1 MTDCL
6 FDMGAQLRRLP
17 TCVAGSAVCLP
28 RRNLSDMQ
36 PGSISTYNPQ
46 TYLREF
52 LPEPAALQH
61 LLTPEA
67 ERFFIMPVEQMYPL
81 FTRPLPPGRST
92 SHNLLYVRTGTAR
105 MHIGPETYTIGPNEV
120 LLVRAGQV
128 YSFGPGDVNTGYIC
142 HFHDDLLLGG
152 RGGGAE
158 ALGSFEF
165 LRFWGQPVIQL
176 GQEIGGF
183 AEQLLHRLVVEYD
196 TQQLRY
202 PEVIRAYL
210 LALLHELG
218 RAYATAEPAE
228 AGAAAKL
235 TGRFKQLLAASVTT
249 THRVSD
255 YAEQLHITP
264 DHLSKCVRRVTGKSP
279 ARWIEES
286 IVLEAKVLLAQTT
299 WPVSEVAL
307 AVGIADASYF
317 SRLFRKHTGLAP
329 LAFRKQQD
337 LS

>member
-1 MTDCL
+1 MS
-6 FDMGAQLRRLP
+6 LP
-17 TCVAGSAVCLP
+17 T
-28 RRNLSDMQ
+28 
-36 PGSISTYNPQ
+36 ISTYNPQ
-46 TYLREF
+46 AYLQQF
-52 LPEPAALQH
+52 LSEPAALPH

-67 ERFFIMPVEQMYPL
+67 ERFFILPVEQMYPL

-92 SHNLLYVRTGTAR
+92 SHNLLYLRTGTAR
-105 MHIGPETYTIGPNEV
+105 MHIGPETYTIGPHEV

-128 YSFGPGDVNTGYIC
+128 YSFGPGDVNTGYLC

-152 RGGGAE
+152 RGGAAEPAGA
-158 ALGSFEF
+158 LEF
-165 LRFWGQPVIQL
+165 LRFWGQPVIRL
-176 GQEIGGF
+176 EAAIAGF
-183 AEQLLHRLVVEYD
+183 AEQLLHRLLAEYD
-196 TQQLRY
+196 AQQLRY
-202 PEVIRAYL
+202 PEIIRAYL

-218 RAYATAEPAE
+218 RAYAATGPAE
-228 AGAAAKL
+228 ANAAAHI

-264 DHLSKCVRRVTGKSP
+264 DHLSKCVRRITGRSP

-286 IVLEAKVLLAQTT
+286 IVLEAKVLLSQTA

-307 AVGIADASYF
+307 AVGVADASYF

-329 LAFRKQQD
+329 LTFRKQQE